1 MSAWEKYN
9 QEVGQFSQGVG
20 NLENQVR
27 TANRN
32 AEQRAD
38 TLASRASTDL
48 LQQKASAIA
57 KGQLEAQLGEGK
69 VQLAT
74 TLGAAGIAGIKAGKK
89 LGDTIQARR
98 GERLRRGGDQTGE
111 GDLDM
116 DNVVDSADMDGME
129 SVDAHQM
136 ATEEVEPHES
146 AVGGGG
152 EGIGD
157 VEEAVSSRIGGSLAT
172 RGSEGVRGGEIEM
185 MEGGGAN
192 AVRDLENTRYGVD
205 TTELGAMGR
214 SARAQGLAE
223 PQIAIDESAPLIE
236 TESAFA
242 NASGEGSALASA
254 GEGVAEAV
262 AEGVGGGFLGDVVA
276 GVGAIA
282 PELAVAGL
290 AGYEVYE
297 GLKDVAEGV
306 SGSEEARQQSTT
318 VNPVYNGLRSSN
330 LNQNVVVPVLDSSRP
345 SQMGGHNVAY

>member
-27 TANRN
+27 TANRF
-32 AEQRAD
+32 AEERAD

-89 LGDTIQARR
+89 LRDTIQARR
-98 GERLRRGGDQTGE
+98 GERLRSGGDQTGE

-116 DNVVDSADMDGME
+116 DEAVDMASMDSGRE
-129 SVDAHQM
+129 AHQM

-146 AVGGGG
+146 AVGGEG

-172 RGSEGVRGGEIEM
+172 RGSEGVRGGEVEM

-192 AVRDLENTRYGVD
+192 AVRDLENTRFGVD
-205 TTELGAMGR
+205 RTELGAMGR

-242 NASGEGSALASA
+242 NASGEGAALATA
-254 GEGVAEAV
+254 GEGVAEGV
-262 AEGVGGGFLGDVVA
+262 AEAVGGGLLGDIAA

-306 SGSEEARQQSTT
+306 DESEVARQQSTT